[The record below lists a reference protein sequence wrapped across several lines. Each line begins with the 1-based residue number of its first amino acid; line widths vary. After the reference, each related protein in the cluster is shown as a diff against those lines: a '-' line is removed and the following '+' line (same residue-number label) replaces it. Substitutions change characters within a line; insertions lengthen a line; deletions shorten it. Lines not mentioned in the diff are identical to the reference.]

1 MQILVCYQLAP
12 HAPGERL
19 RVLHG
24 HWVPHAERDVPV
36 KEGKADREHMAG
48 AELQGLA
55 PCYSPRL
62 PELSGLQ
69 G

>member
-12 HAPGERL
+12 HAPGKPL
-19 RVLHG
+19 RVLHV

-48 AELQGLA
+48 AELRGLA

>member
-1 MQILVCYQLAP
+1 MP
-12 HAPGERL
+12 RGNRL
-19 RVLHG
+19 RVLHV

-48 AELQGLA
+48 AELRGLA
-55 PCYSPRL
+55 PCYSPWL